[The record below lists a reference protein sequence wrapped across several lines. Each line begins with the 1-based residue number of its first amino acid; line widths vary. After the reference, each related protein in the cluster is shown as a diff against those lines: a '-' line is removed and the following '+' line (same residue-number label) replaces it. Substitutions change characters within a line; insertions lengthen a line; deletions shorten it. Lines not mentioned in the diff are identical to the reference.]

1 MAKYGPSLGQKHA
14 HHAIHEGA
22 LTGAIQKTED
32 LLRYLKQGEAEA
44 AKLTADDLIDY
55 WETRIIAH
63 ADSEESGFYQE
74 MVEQN
79 PELKEAVIGL
89 KRDHD
94 ILRMILQDI
103 RVILKEE
110 GITREVMMKF
120 DSLITV
126 NELHSRE
133 EERTLFVEK
142 ELFLK

>member
-32 LLRYLKQGEAEA
+32 LFGFLIKGEAEA
-44 AKLTADDLIDY
+44 AKLAADDLVDY

-74 MVEQN
+74 KAEQY

-103 RVILKEE
+103 RLILNEK
-110 GITREVMMKF
+110 GITHEVMMKF
-120 DSLITV
+120 DSLIIV
-126 NELHSRE
+126 IELHSRE
-133 EERTLFVEK
+133 EERTLFEEREHFHK
-142 ELFLK
+142 